1 MFDNHNARVLA
12 LQSLYA
18 DSFNPQIRKG
28 GLFSVDQNDELRLIN
43 KFDKYNKNFYKI
55 ITTGISE
62 KKSQIESIIK
72 QYASER
78 PIADI
83 NPTDL
88 IIIQIAIYEAFLTQ
102 ITPPKVAINEAI
114 ELAKEYGGDGSSKFI
129 SGVLG
134 KLYEEYFKSN
144 SNVKQ

>member
-18 DSFNPQIRKG
+18 DTFNPQIRNG
-28 GLFSVDQNDELRLIN
+28 GLFPIGQNDDLKTVN
-43 KFDKYNKNFYKI
+43 KFNKYNKKFYKL

-62 KKSQIESIIK
+62 KKGQIESIIK
-72 QYASER
+72 QHAAER

-102 ITPPKVAINEAI
+102 NTPPKVAINEAI

-144 SNVKQ
+144 SNAK